1 MKSSCS
7 SREKVIFYSRWIA
20 DFDRLKLKTY
30 YKYYFGYL
38 IHGTA
43 LVLSTEIVVDT
54 DQIQARTSGN
64 NIIWL
69 LTNRFSALLC
79 TKCCG
84 WKEYGHLLRFTFC
97 SDDCLSIQRGTD

>member
-20 DFDRLKLKTY
+20 DFERLKLETY
-30 YKYYFGYL
+30 YKYYFGDL

-43 LVLSTEIVVDT
+43 RVLSTGIVVDN
-54 DQIQARTSGN
+54 QIQARTSGN
-64 NIIWL
+64 N
-69 LTNRFSALLC
+69 RFLALLC
-79 TKCCG
+79 AKCCG